1 MVQFEF
7 FCPVRLVVGK
17 GSVRKLPSVLMENWR
32 ADKILVI
39 TDAGIREA
47 GLLDRLLSV
56 MGENFVIEV
65 YDDVPPD
72 TSLVVVNRGAE
83 LYKSF
88 GAKTVVALGGGSVLD
103 TAKGVC
109 MVVSSGV
116 SDISELQGVDV
127 FNKRTVPFVAIP
139 TTCGTG
145 SEVTKVAVIEDREKG
160 IKLAFASQAVFPDVA
175 ILDGDFVE
183 TLPAKILAATAMD
196 ALTHAVESYT
206 SVNKNPVADALGLV
220 AVKLIFENVVK
231 ALGGNEKARMELLVA
246 STLAGMAFSNSMVG
260 MVHAVSHAIGGVAGV
275 PHGVA
280 NAILLPHVIR
290 FNSERSSQVK
300 ELYGQIYRYLLLSK
314 AEIVGKNLADA
325 VDALLSQL
333 SSLSG
338 LPIRLR
344 DVGVIEEQF
353 GEIARLSLLDG
364 SCVFNPV
371 SFEEDDVLSVLRRA
385 Y

>member
-56 MGENFVIEV
+56 MGKDFAVEV

-88 GAKTVVALGGGSVLD
+88 GAKVVVALGGGSVLD

-260 MVHAVSHAIGGVAGV
+260 TVHAVSHAIGGVAGV